1 MFVINV
7 NIKYLD
13 KKCSEMYISPGIK
26 FMYPD
31 SEIFIVD
38 SLLDDAH
45 DCHDFGIILIFT
57 LGLFLPESLL
67 KCCS

>member
-45 DCHDFGIILIFT
+45 DFGIILIFT